1 MIHRLRDALLIVAL
15 MPAGLTVAADERHP
29 MWKYPPDLPGATV
42 HTFKTVGQ
50 TELKA
55 WVFRPDGLKPNERRP
70 AVVFFFGGGWNGG
83 TPGQFYQQCRYLASR
98 GIVAISADYR
108 VRRRH
113 KVLAPVCL
121 ADAKSAIRWVRSN
134 GAQLGVDPNRIVA
147 AGGSAGGH
155 LAACTGIIAGFDDPA
170 DDLSISAVPNA
181 MALYNP
187 AVLLAAID
195 GKQQIDAKKLED
207 LAERTDGKASE
218 LSPLLHVRRGLPP
231 TIIFHGTNDEAVP
244 YWTVTRFAR
253 EMTAAGNRCE
263 LKAYTGAPHGF
274 FNTGRGGSA
283 ERQDVER
290 QRYAAT
296 TLQLDTFLQSLGYLK
311 GPATITAAPQ
321 PNIHLRGSY
330 TNSRIQFEREHTGH
344 VAFIGGS
351 ITEMN
356 GYRPMMV
363 DWLQKRFP
371 KTKFNFTDAGIA
383 STCSTTGAFRLGA
396 DVLSAGPVDLFFI
409 EFAVND
415 DQDAGHA
422 GRECVRGMEGI
433 IRQVRRHNPHADI
446 VITHFVN
453 PGMLKIIQAGKLS
466 VSQSRH
472 EDVARHYSISTI
484 NVGQEIADR
493 IAGKTMTWSQ
503 YGGTHPKQ
511 PGNAMVAQLNQEL
524 LTAAWSLP
532 LSDSTGQQSHAS
544 PEQPLDP
551 LSYADGRFVG
561 IRSAKIGSDW
571 KIHRPEWKKLRGS
584 SRSRF
589 VQLDLLEA
597 TESGAEL
604 SLKFKGTAVGAYVLA
619 GPDAGTLEFSIDGEN
634 FQPVDLFH
642 RHSRGLHYPRTV
654 MFRSDLD
661 GGDHALRLRL
671 SADHNKASSGTAARI
686 LQFVAN

>member
-1 MIHRLRDALLIVAL
+1 MIHKLHYALLVAIL
-15 MPAGLTVAADERHP
+15 MPAGLTIAADSRHS

-50 TELKA
+50 TEFKA
-55 WVFRPDGLKPNERRP
+55 WVFRPDGVKPTERRP

-83 TPGQFYQQCRYLASR
+83 TPGQFFQQCRYLASR
-98 GIVAISADYR
+98 GIVAITADYR

-113 KVLAPVCL
+113 NVLAPTCL
-121 ADAKSAIRWVRSN
+121 ADARSAIRWVRAN
-134 GAQLGVDPNRIVA
+134 GAKLGVDPNRIVA

-155 LAACTGIIAGFDDPA
+155 LAACTGVIDGFDDPA

-187 AVLLAAID
+187 AVLLAPID
-195 GKQQIDAKKLED
+195 GKQQIDAKTLED

-218 LSPLLHVRRGLPP
+218 ISPLLHVRRGLPP
-231 TIIFHGTNDEAVP
+231 TIIFHGTADEAVP
-244 YWTVTRFAR
+244 YWTVERFAR

-263 LKAYTGAPHGF
+263 LKSYDGAPHGF

-283 ERQDVER
+283 ERQDAER
-290 QRYAAT
+290 QRYAST
-296 TLQLDTFLQSLGYLK
+296 TLQLDTFLQTLGYLK
-311 GPATITAAPQ
+311 GSATITAAPQ
-321 PNIHLRGSY
+321 PNIHLRGNHN
-330 TNSRIQFEREHTGH
+330 NSRIQFERELKGH

-363 DWLQKRFP
+363 DWLKKRFP

-422 GRECVRGMEGI
+422 ATECVRGMEGI

-446 VITHFVN
+446 IVTHFVN
-453 PGMLKIIQAGKLS
+453 PGMLKTIQSGKLS
-466 VSQSRH
+466 VSQSNH
-472 EDVARHYSISTI
+472 EAVARHYSVSTV
-484 NVGQEIADR
+484 NVGQELADR
-493 IAGKTMTWSQ
+493 IAANSMTWAQ

-511 PGNAMVAQLNQEL
+511 PGNAMVAELNQEL

-532 LSDSTGQQSHAS
+532 LSDSVVGNSHAA
-544 PEQPLDP
+544 PEKPLDP
-551 LSYADGRFVG
+551 LSYADGRFLG
-561 IRSAKIGSDW
+561 IQSAEITNGW
-571 KIHRPEWKKLRGS
+571 KIHKPDWKKLRGG

-589 VQLDLLEA
+589 VELDVLEA
-597 TESGAEL
+597 TEPGAEL
-604 SLKFKGTAVGAYVLA
+604 TLKFQGTAVGAYVLA
-619 GPDAGTLEFSIDGEN
+619 GPDAGILEFSIDGAD
-634 FQPVDLFH
+634 FQKAELFH

-654 MFRSDLD
+654 MFRNDLE
-661 GGDHALRLRL
+661 GGDHVLRLRL

>member
-1 MIHRLRDALLIVAL
+1 MIHKLRHAFLVALLIPV
-15 MPAGLTVAADERHP
+15 GLTNAADGRHS
-29 MWKYPPDLPGATV
+29 MWNYPPDLPGATV
-42 HTFKTVGQ
+42 HTFKTVGE

-55 WVFRPDGLKPNERRP
+55 WVFRPDGVKPTERRP
-70 AVVFFFGGGWNGG
+70 AVVFFFGGGWKGG

-98 GIVAISADYR
+98 GIVAITADYR

-113 KVLAPVCL
+113 KVLAPICL
-121 ADAKSAIRWVRSN
+121 ADTKSAIRWVRAN
-134 GAQLGVDPNRIVA
+134 GAKLGVDPDRIVA
-147 AGGSAGGH
+147 SGGSAGGH
-155 LAACTGIIAGFDDPA
+155 LAACTGVIDGFDDPA

-187 AVLLAAID
+187 AVLLAPID

-218 LSPLLHVRRGLPP
+218 ISPLLHVRRGLPP
-231 TIIFHGTNDEAVP
+231 TIIFHGTADEAVP
-244 YWTVTRFAR
+244 YWTVERFAR

-263 LKAYTGAPHGF
+263 LKSYQDSPHGF

-283 ERQDVER
+283 ERQDAER
-290 QRYAAT
+290 QRYAST

-321 PNIHLRGSY
+321 PNIHLRGNY
-330 TNSRIQFEREHTGH
+330 TNSRIQFERELKGH

-371 KTKFNFTDAGIA
+371 KTKFNLTDAGIA

-415 DQDAGHA
+415 DQDAAHA
-422 GRECVRGMEGI
+422 AHECVRGMEGI
-433 IRQVRRHNPHADI
+433 IRQVRRHNPNADI

-453 PGMLKIIQAGKLS
+453 PGMLKTIQAGKLS
-466 VSQSRH
+466 VSQSNH
-472 EDVARHYSISTI
+472 EAVARHYAVSTV
-484 NVGQEIADR
+484 NVGQELADR
-493 IAGKTMTWSQ
+493 IAANTMTWAQ
-503 YGGTHPKQ
+503 YGGTHPKP
-511 PGNAMVAQLNQEL
+511 PGNAMVAELNQEL

-532 LSDSTGQQSHAS
+532 LSDSTVAQSHAA
-544 PEQPLDP
+544 PEKPLDP
-551 LSYADGRFVG
+551 LSYTNGRFLG
-561 IRSAKIGSDW
+561 IQSAEIARDW
-571 KIHRPEWKKLRGS
+571 KIYNPNWKKVRGG

-589 VQLDLLEA
+589 EELDVLEA
-597 TESGAEL
+597 TEPGAEL
-604 SLKFKGTAVGAYVLA
+604 TLKFKGTGVGAYLLA
-619 GPDAGTLEFSIDGEN
+619 GPDAGIVDFSIDGAD
-634 FQPVDLFH
+634 FQKADLFH
-642 RHSRGLHYPRTV
+642 RYSKGLHYPRTV
-654 MFRSDLD
+654 MFRNDLKA
-661 GGDHALRLRL
+661 GDHVLQLRL
-671 SADHNKASSGTAARI
+671 SADHNRASSGTAARI